1 MVLVSKPKRSTS
13 IHQKRRQGHHH
24 KRSADYHKPYWPY
37 LPLGIIV
44 GLGVLVNSFWGVVQH
59 AVLGYATNTSISRL
73 IEDTNA
79 ERATGGLAALTINN
93 KLNQAAQAKANDMA
107 TRNYWSHNTPEGSPP
122 WVFFSQAGYEYK
134 AAGENLAYGFDNSDA
149 TVEAWMNSPGHR
161 ANIMNTNYSEVG
173 FGIANIENY
182 QDTGPQ
188 TIVVAMYGSP
198 QVASANA
205 NATPTIAAKPKSTP
219 QQSNPAVQPTP
230 TPTPAETKPAETP
243 EPELVVSSELT
254 NELAPP
260 SKNVARIQLFT
271 DDVAPWTI
279 FAITLFATLAI
290 AVVFLRHSLTWH
302 RTFVRGE
309 RFILKHKFLDVALV
323 LVGVVGF
330 VLTRTA
336 GSIH

>member
-1 MVLVSKPKRSTS
+1 MVLVSKPKHSTS
-13 IHQKRRQGHHH
+13 IHQKRRQGQHH
-24 KRSADYHKPYWPY
+24 KRSSDYHKPYFPY
-37 LPLGIIV
+37 LPIGIII

-59 AVLGYATNTSISRL
+59 AVLGYATNTNLSGL
-73 IEDTNA
+73 IEGTNA
-79 ERATGGLAALTINN
+79 QRATASLAALNINS

-107 TRNYWSHNTPEGSPP
+107 ARNYWSHNTPEGNPP
-122 WVFFSQAGYEYK
+122 WVFFSQAGYEYN

-161 ANIMNTNYSEVG
+161 ANIMNTNYTEVG
-173 FGIANIENY
+173 FGIANIDNY

-198 QVASANA
+198 QVASANVSPA
-205 NATPTIAAKPKSTP
+205 PTVAAKPKTTP
-219 QQSNPAVQPTP
+219 KQTAPVEQPAPA
-230 TPTPAETKPAETP
+230 PAEAKPAETP
-243 EPELVVSSELT
+243 KPEVVVNSELA

-260 SKNVARIQLFT
+260 SKSVARIQLFT

-279 FAITLFATLAI
+279 FAITTFATLAI
-290 AVVFLRHSLTWH
+290 AFVFLRHSLTWH
-302 RTFVRGE
+302 RTLVRGE

-323 LVGVVGF
+323 LVGVLGF